1 VWKNRLKVVPLCG
14 KVGSKLFHCVEKTG
28 RQHVNFSTVWKFF
41 FHSVENLPPQ
51 GGGEVRK
58 QPPNQA
64 RKQEI
69 TGKQERGMERK

>member
-1 VWKNRLKVVPLCG
+1 MPSHK
-14 KVGSKLFHCVEKTG
+14 SVEI
-28 RQHVNFSTVWKFF
+28 F

-51 GGGEVRK
+51 GGGEIKK

-69 TGKQERGMERK
+69 TGKQERGVERK